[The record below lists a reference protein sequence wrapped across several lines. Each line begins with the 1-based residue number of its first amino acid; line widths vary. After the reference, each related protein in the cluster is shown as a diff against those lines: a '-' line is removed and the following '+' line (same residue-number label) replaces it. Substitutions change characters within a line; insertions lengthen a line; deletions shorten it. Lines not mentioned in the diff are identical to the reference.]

1 MKNKLIIGISVA
13 VMVIIGIVFAVVFMP
28 KKNETVFNEE
38 VKEEVQENK
47 EEEREI
53 NQEIEEKKIAKTD
66 KEIYEEFLAGKIKA
80 VAKYHKDDDILGGT
94 IDEIIQKARERFN
107 DSLYG
112 DEEHDPFSGVEYKYI
127 KCEDNEMLAMR
138 IVYNFDGNY
147 DNFLFDVIDS
157 EVKIVYQNI
166 SWARSRI
173 EFYDGGIIWADGS
186 SGASSMSENIS
197 FINEKSDMQSVIDL
211 NWEGIVEESNG
222 VFITHTG
229 YSDGAYLYEY
239 VVDSQKYYVIDIHED
254 EAGDKL
260 ERLIEGI
267 EEMKKTTLTDGKIV
281 EKEEMDKIIENA
293 YKKYDIDDYIKKI
306 DAMTGEEQNNSWKK
320 LR

>member
-1 MKNKLIIGISVA
+1 MKKKLIIGISIA
-13 VMVIIGIVFAVVFMP
+13 VVVIIGIVLAVVFMP
-28 KKNETVFNEE
+28 KKNEPVVNEE
-38 VKEEVQENK
+38 VKEEVVNEIKQENEK
-47 EEEREI
+47 E
-53 NQEIEEKKIAKTD
+53 KVGKTD
-66 KEIYEEFLAGKIKA
+66 KEIYQDFLDGKVKA
-80 VAKYHKDDDILGGT
+80 VAKYHKNEDILGGT
-94 IDEIIQKARERFN
+94 IDEIIQKTRERFK

-127 KCEDNEMLAMR
+127 KCKDNEMLAMR